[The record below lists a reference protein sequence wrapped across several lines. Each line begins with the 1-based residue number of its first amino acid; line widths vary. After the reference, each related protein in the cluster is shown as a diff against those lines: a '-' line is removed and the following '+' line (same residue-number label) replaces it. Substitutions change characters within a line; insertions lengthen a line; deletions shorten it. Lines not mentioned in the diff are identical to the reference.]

1 MFEWNIDCVLVDLK
15 KYIEGKK
22 MKDRKEK
29 KQFFDKIR

>member
-22 MKDRKEK
+22 NGGQKRKGK
-29 KQFFDKIR
+29 NF